1 MGLKDFKTAPDN
13 KGGRPKKSE
22 SEEEVTG
29 EFYGEPAHKDCDEAW
44 WREQYDE
51 FVAGDEPTTQ
61 EITQFSDWVALRP
74 QTLEYYLAIHD
85 IYVSDRA
92 EEMYPAE
99 LGLKAPSSPSK
110 TQKKSSSSGGIF
122 SMVEDAK

>member
-13 KGGRPKKSE
+13 KGGRPTKSE
-22 SEEEVTG
+22 SEKEVTG
-29 EFYGEPAHKDCDEAW
+29 QFYGEPAHMDCDEEW
-44 WREQYDE
+44 WQEQYDE
-51 FVAGDEPTTQ
+51 FVADDEPTTQ
-61 EITQFSDWVALRP
+61 EITKFSDWVSLRP
-74 QTLEYYLAIHD
+74 QTVEYFLAIHD

-92 EEMYPAE
+92 KELYPVE
-99 LGLKAPSSPSK
+99 LGLEGSSRSSR